1 MPAIAP
7 RFPLPRRARAAAGA
21 GHRTGSLSM
30 PAPAIPPPAR
40 SAAPSLEVEIKL
52 AAGDAALMRRRL
64 SRLGLRLAASRRRE
78 RNWLFDDPAGRFRRA
93 GRLLRLRQ
101 FGARWCLTAK
111 GPVRPGRH
119 KRRPEIEL
127 PLADGEAFRRLC
139 RLLGLRESGY
149 YEKYRTRFRD

>member
-78 RNWLFDDPAGRFRRA
+78 RNWLFDDPAG
-93 GRLLRLRQ
+93 
-101 FGARWCLTAK
+101 
-111 GPVRPGRH
+111 H

-139 RLLGLRESGY
+139 RLLGLRESG
-149 YEKYRTRFRD
+149 